1 MPQKTIIPNILSRF
15 CIAILVLSILVSAI
29 TTTAQT
35 LGNYPNVTVVAGQNT
50 TVTPGAAPTTT
61 TSAVAYTHSR
71 FTGVLIVNP
80 TSSAV
85 SVTNAKPA
93 GTYTITVKAFGAD
106 TASRTFT
113 LTVANPPCS
122 QAFFGGN
129 NEVSVGNNPR
139 SVAVGDFNGDGKQDM
154 AVTNTN
160 NGTVSIRL
168 GNGLGGFSGNTNV
181 VVGSSPESVAVGDFN
196 GDGKQDIVTADYFD
210 PNSSSISIRLGAEGG
225 TNTWLGLSTDWNS
238 PSNWSAGMVPA
249 ACANVVVNTGVSF
262 WPIVTGINNTCF
274 MITVGNGANVIM
286 APGAKLDITGK

>member
-1 MPQKTIIPNILSRF
+1 MSQKTIIPNILSRF

-50 TVTPGAAPTTT
+50 TVTPGAAPATT

-139 SVAVGDFNGDGKQDM
+139 SVAVGDFNGDGNLDCIIGGHEWM
-154 AVTNTN
+154 DYPSHNPNTRIVY
-160 NGTVSIRL
+160 GD
-168 GNGLGGFSGNTNV
+168 GK
-181 VVGSSPESVAVGDFN
+181 GDFN
-196 GDGKQDIVTADYFD
+196 TIN
-210 PNSSSISIRLGAEGG
+210 PMIL
-225 TNTWLGLSTDWNS
+225 
-238 PSNWSAGMVPA
+238 
-249 ACANVVVNTGVSF
+249 
-262 WPIVTGINNTCF
+262 PIIQYS
-274 MITVGNGANVIM
+274 
-286 APGAKLDITGK
+286 K